1 MVIMTPSLDRTCG
14 AITEV
19 LQLPLK
25 RIREV
30 GGGVRQGFH
39 RAGSVILEVVE
50 RPDIDVVEPARLW
63 GLVFDVADLDG
74 VVDRLG
80 PDVVGSPRDAVQ
92 IGRRIATVRSEA
104 GLGCAVAFMTPASP
118 RDN

>member
-1 MVIMTPSLDRTCG
+1 MTPSLDRTCG

-19 LQLPLK
+19 LGLPLK

-50 RPDIDVVEPARLW
+50 RPDIDAGEPARLW
-63 GLVFDVADLDG
+63 GLVFDVAELDA

-80 PDVVGSPRDAVQ
+80 PDVVGSPREAVQ
-92 IGRRIATVRSEA
+92 KGRRIATVRAEA
-104 GLGCAVAFMTPASP
+104 GLGCALAFMTPNTRRA
-118 RDN
+118 D